1 MKRIL
6 IATLSVLIAAGTA
19 GCLERKETIR
29 VHRDGGVAMH
39 VEISGDPA
47 DFSDSDALPERDSP
61 WRAADRMEKDPENEK
76 EKQIRVADR
85 EFAAGQE
92 LPDAYLEPRDEW
104 HDVVLQFP
112 TTVAID
118 KREDGVYYHFKR
130 IYKAR
135 QEARY
140 NAIREQ
146 NPELFEEVKSF
157 SGKAPEELSDDQR
170 IKIVTAL
177 LVTEAAKQSEF
188 MQAGIDAM
196 KEKWPQHYGLLVRQE
211 LMDHYN
217 RIKPAEVA
225 GLLAQPQSAER
236 DARINRLGERTLAE
250 GRESIHE
257 LLRKLDVPSRE
268 IDQFFDAANIEEQ
281 RRLVTEDIGDECWTV
296 EVHMPGRIV
305 ASNATSADQS
315 AAVWEFN
322 GKCMND
328 RDHVLMV
335 TSKVERG
342 EDK

>member
-6 IATLSVLIAAGTA
+6 RAALSVLVVVGVT

-29 VHRDGGVAMH
+29 VNRDGAVAMH
-39 VEISGDPA
+39 IEISGDPA
-47 DFSDSDALPERDSP
+47 DFADADALPERDSP
-61 WRAADRMEKDPENEK
+61 WRAADRLEKEADGEK
-76 EKQIRVADR
+76 EKQVRVADR
-85 EFAAGQE
+85 EFAAGQD

-112 TTVAID
+112 TTITIE

-130 IYKAR
+130 TYKAR

-140 NAIREQ
+140 NAIREL
-146 NPELFEEVKSF
+146 NPQLFEEVKALA
-157 SGKAPEELSDDQR
+157 GKAPEELNDDQR
-170 IKIVTAL
+170 LKIVTAL
-177 LVTEAAKQSEF
+177 LVTEAAKQAEY

-196 KEKWPQHYGLLVRQE
+196 KEKWPQHYGLFVRQS

-217 RIKPAEVA
+217 HIKPAEVA
-225 GLLAQPQSAER
+225 DLLAQPQSQER
-236 DARINRLGERTLAE
+236 DAKINRLGERALAE
-250 GRESIHE
+250 GREAIHE

-268 IDQFFDAANIEEQ
+268 IDQFFESANVEEQ
-281 RRLVTEDIGDECWTV
+281 RRLVTEDISDERWTV
-296 EVHMPGRIV
+296 EVHMPGNIV
-305 ASNATSADQS
+305 ASNATQAEKN
-315 AAVWEFN
+315 AALWEFN

-342 EDK
+342 ETE